1 METTAKD
8 HIIETLDDLD
18 DNGLKRFKDKLG
30 ETAFQG
36 RKISKGKLQNA
47 GSVDVATLLISTYT
61 KTHAIENTI
70 AVLIAIKEVA
80 LAEELQKKTG
90 AGASGGAASGV
101 HFVDQHREALIQRV
115 VAVPSIL
122 DSLFGKEMLLPAQYD
137 EMIVEKVPSVQ
148 MRKLYM
154 AARAWGKNE
163 KDAFLEILR
172 VQQPHLIRDLEGE

>member
-47 GSVDVATLLISTYT
+47 GTVDVATLLISTYT
-61 KTHAIENTI
+61 KTHAVENTI

-90 AGASGGAASGV
+90 AGV

-154 AARAWGKNE
+154 AARAWGKHE

-172 VQQPHLIRDLEGE
+172 AQQPHLIRDLEGE